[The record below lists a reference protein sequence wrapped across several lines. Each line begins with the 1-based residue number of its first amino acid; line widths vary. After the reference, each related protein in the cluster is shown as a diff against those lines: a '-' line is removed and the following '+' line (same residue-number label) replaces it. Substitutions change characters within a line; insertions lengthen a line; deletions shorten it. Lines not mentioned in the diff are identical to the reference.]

1 MGNDRKDNFIR
12 LAEARTNKILKL
24 LTLLGNLSN
33 KSYYDYSESQVET
46 MFNVLQEELDNQ
58 KARFYPKED
67 RVKKFRL

>member
-1 MGNDRKDNFIR
+1 MGNDRKDNFKR

-46 MFNVLQEELDNQ
+46 MFNALQDELDNQ
-58 KARFYPKED
+58 KARFYSKED